1 VAREDQI
8 PTVADIVRQA
18 AGIVDPSDSL
28 TLVGELEQWFEDDDD
43 PVRTVP
49 NLDRR
54 LAAAVERIDPDGE
67 EPAVTVAAAVILYL
81 STQPRHVPS
90 DAEGVIEQA
99 VKLEFGDDVPGRIAE
114 WLGMM

>member
-1 VAREDQI
+1 VARELET
-8 PTVADIVRQA
+8 PTVADVVRQA

-28 TLVGELEQWFEDDDD
+28 ALVGELEQWFEDDDD

-54 LAAAVERIDPDGE
+54 LAAAVEKIDPDGE

-81 STQPRHVPS
+81 STEPRHAPS
-90 DAEGVIEQA
+90 DAEGVIDQA
-99 VKLEFGDDVPGRIAE
+99 VKLEFGDDVPDRIAE
-114 WLGMM
+114 WLGLM